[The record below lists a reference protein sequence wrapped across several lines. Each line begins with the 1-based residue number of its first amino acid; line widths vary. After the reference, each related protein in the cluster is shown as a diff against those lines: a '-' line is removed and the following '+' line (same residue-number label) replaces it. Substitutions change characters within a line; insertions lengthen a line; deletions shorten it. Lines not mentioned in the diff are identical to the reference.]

1 MIGHAIHNKRL
12 PLILTNQNDSVTER
26 YTMVFDT
33 PGKITDRIW
42 LVGRRESC
50 AYLVGGG
57 NEYAL
62 LGGAMA
68 YVAPDVLEQ
77 VNAFGIDEQNIRRI
91 VILHSHFDHCGM
103 VPFLKRRWP
112 WATVTASQ
120 KSQDLLRKQKVIDS
134 IEMLNQAMIAQNG
147 IAGPEG
153 TYDLHFSGIKV
164 EAVVG
169 DGDVLA
175 CSDLSL
181 EILEVPGHSSCSIA
195 VYIPEEKA
203 LFASDAG
210 GIPFGDRIFTAAN
223 ANFDLYQQSLE
234 KMAAKDVD
242 IHLAEHYGAL
252 SGEKGQ
258 QFLKKAI
265 AAAAET
271 RRSLEETYAET
282 GDVAKTTQVLTD
294 KIMGDAPVG
303 FLPREVVAIVA
314 GQMVNFIAKSKSP
327 SA

>member
-1 MIGHAIHNKRL
+1 
-12 PLILTNQNDSVTER
+12 
-26 YTMVFDT
+26 MVFDT

-77 VNAFGIDEQNIRRI
+77 LVAFGVDEKKIRRI

-120 KSQDLLRKQKVIDS
+120 KSQDLLRKPKVIDS

-147 IAGPEG
+147 LDEKGQAL
-153 TYDLHFSGIKV
+153 DLRFSGIEV

-169 DGDVLA
+169 DGEILT

-181 EILEVPGHSSCSIA
+181 EIIEVPGHSSCSIA
-195 VYIPEEKA
+195 IYIPEEKA

-210 GIPFGDRIFTAAN
+210 GIPFGDKIFTAAN

-234 KMAAKDVD
+234 KMAAKDVA
-242 IHLAEHYGAL
+242 IHLAEHYGAH
-252 SGEKGQ
+252 SGTQGQ
-258 QFLKKAI
+258 HFLGRAI

-271 RRSLEETYAET
+271 RQALEAVYGETR
-282 GDVAKTTQVLTD
+282 DVAKTTVVITD
-294 KIMGDAPVG
+294 RIMADAPKG

-327 SA
+327 SAKL

>member
-1 MIGHAIHNKRL
+1 
-12 PLILTNQNDSVTER
+12 
-26 YTMVFDT
+26 MVFDT

-42 LVGRRESC
+42 LVGRKESC
-50 AYLVGGG
+50 AYLVGGK
-57 NEYAL
+57 NEYVL

-77 VNAFGIDEQNIRRI
+77 VEAFGIDEHKIRRI
-91 VILHSHFDHCGM
+91 VVLHSHFDHCGM

-112 WATVTASQ
+112 WVTVTGSQ
-120 KSQDLLRKQKVIDS
+120 KSQDLLRKPKVIDS
-134 IEMLNQAMIAQNG
+134 IEILNQAMIAHNG
-147 IAGPEG
+147 LAEQGQML
-153 TYDLHFSGIKV
+153 DLNFTGIEV
-164 EAVVG
+164 ESVVS
-169 DGDVLA
+169 DGEIMT

-210 GIPFGDRIFTAAN
+210 GIPFGDNIFTAAN
-223 ANFDLYQQSLE
+223 ANFDLYQQSLQ
-234 KMAAKDVD
+234 KMAAKDVA

-252 SGEKGQ
+252 TGEKGR
-258 QFLKKAI
+258 QFLRNSI

-271 RRSLEETYAET
+271 RQILEAAYDEA
-282 GDVAKTTQVLTD
+282 GDVAKTTEIITD
-294 KIMGDAPVG
+294 GIMADAPKG

-314 GQMVNFIAKSKSP
+314 GQMVHFIAKSKSP

>member
-1 MIGHAIHNKRL
+1 
-12 PLILTNQNDSVTER
+12 
-26 YTMVFDT
+26 MVFDT

-42 LVGRRESC
+42 LVGRKESC
-50 AYLVGGG
+50 AYLVGGK
-57 NEYAL
+57 NEYVL

-77 VNAFGIDEQNIRRI
+77 VEAFGIDEHKIQRV
-91 VILHSHFDHCGM
+91 VILHSHFDHCGT

-112 WATVTASQ
+112 WVTVTGSQ
-120 KSQDLLRKQKVIDS
+120 KSQDLLRKPKVIDS
-134 IEMLNQAMIAQNG
+134 IEIMNQAMIAHNG
-147 IAGPEG
+147 LA
-153 TYDLHFSGIKV
+153 DLGQTLDLRFTGIEV
-164 EAVVG
+164 ESVVS
-169 DGDVLA
+169 DGEIMT

-210 GIPFGDRIFTAAN
+210 GIPFGEKIFTAAN
-223 ANFDLYQQSLE
+223 ANFDLYQQSLQ
-234 KMAAKDVD
+234 KMAAKDVA

-252 SGEKGQ
+252 SGTEGR
-258 QFLKKAI
+258 QFLGKAI
-265 AAAAET
+265 TAAAET
-271 RRSLEETYAET
+271 RQVLETAYDET
-282 GDVAKTTQVLTD
+282 GDVAKTTEIITD
-294 KIMGDAPVG
+294 GIMADAPKG

-327 SA
+327 SAK

>member
-1 MIGHAIHNKRL
+1 MI
-12 PLILTNQNDSVTER
+12 
-26 YTMVFDT
+26 FDT
-33 PGKITDRIW
+33 PGKITERIW

-50 AYLVGGG
+50 AYIVGG
-57 NEYAL
+57 EDDYAL

-68 YVAPDVLEQ
+68 YAAPDVLDQ
-77 VNAFGIDEQNIRRI
+77 LKRFGIDETRIRRI

-112 WATVTASQ
+112 WAVVTASAKSKELLQ
-120 KSQDLLRKQKVIDS
+120 KPNVVAS
-134 IEMLNQAMIAQNG
+134 IAAFNQAMIAQSGLTDSTEASDLRFDG
-147 IAGPEG
+147 I
-153 TYDLHFSGIKV
+153 DV

-169 DGDVLA
+169 EGDVLA

-195 VYIPEEKA
+195 VYIPGEKA

-234 KMAAKDVD
+234 KMAAKDVA
-242 IHLAEHYGAL
+242 IHLAEHYGAR
-252 SGEKGQ
+252 SGEEGRR
-258 QFLKKAI
+258 FLGEAM

-271 RRSLEETYAET
+271 RRALEATYAET
-282 GDVAKTTQVLTD
+282 RDEARTTAIVTD
-294 KIMGDAPVG
+294 RIMAQAPEG

-314 GQMVNFIAKSKSP
+314 GQMVHFIAKTMSTGTAPKDANRP
-327 SA
+327 

>member
-1 MIGHAIHNKRL
+1 MI
-12 PLILTNQNDSVTER
+12 
-26 YTMVFDT
+26 FDA

-50 AYLVGGG
+50 AYLVGGED
-57 NEYAL
+57 EYAL

-77 VNAFGIDEQNIRRI
+77 LGRFGIAEARIRRI

-112 WATVTASQ
+112 WAVVTASARSRELLQ
-120 KSQDLLRKQKVIDS
+120 KPNVIAS
-134 IEMLNQAMIAQNG
+134 IAALNQTMLAPSG
-147 IAGPEG
+147 RTGPDGER
-153 TYDLHFSGIKV
+153 DLHFDGIAV

-169 DGDVLA
+169 DGDILT

-210 GIPFGDRIFTAAN
+210 GIPLGDKIFTAAN
-223 ANFDLYQQSLE
+223 SNFDLYQASLA
-234 KMAAKDVD
+234 KMATRDVA
-242 IHLAEHYGAL
+242 IHLAEHYGAR
-252 SGEKGQ
+252 SGEEGRR
-258 QFLKKAI
+258 FLQDAM

-271 RRSLEETYAET
+271 RQALEATYAEI
-282 GDVAKTTQVLTD
+282 GDEAQTTEVLTNS
-294 KIMGDAPVG
+294 IMAEAPDG

-314 GQMVNFIAKSKSP
+314 GQMVHYIAKTMSTIRTSE
-327 SA
+327 SANNA

>member
-1 MIGHAIHNKRL
+1 
-12 PLILTNQNDSVTER
+12 
-26 YTMVFDT
+26 MVFDT

-42 LVGRRESC
+42 LVGRKESC
-50 AYLVGGG
+50 AYLVGGK
-57 NEYAL
+57 NEYVL

-77 VNAFGIDEQNIRRI
+77 VEAFGIDEHKIQRI

-112 WATVTASQ
+112 WVTVTGSQ
-120 KSQDLLRKQKVIDS
+120 KSQDLLRKPKVIDS
-134 IEMLNQAMIAQNG
+134 IEMLNQAMIIQNG
-147 IAGPEG
+147 LAEQGQ
-153 TYDLHFSGIKV
+153 TLDLRFTGIEV
-164 EAVVG
+164 ESVVS
-169 DGDVLA
+169 DGEIMT

-210 GIPFGDRIFTAAN
+210 GIPFGDKIFTAAN
-223 ANFDLYQQSLE
+223 SNFDRYQQSLQ

-242 IHLAEHYGAL
+242 IYLAEHYGAL
-252 SGEKGQ
+252 SGEKGR
-258 QFLKKAI
+258 QFLRNAI
-265 AAAAET
+265 TAAAET
-271 RRSLEETYAET
+271 RQALEAVYNETN
-282 GDVAKTTQVLTD
+282 DVAKTTEVITD
-294 KIMGDAPVG
+294 GIMADAPIG

-327 SA
+327 SAK

>member
-1 MIGHAIHNKRL
+1 
-12 PLILTNQNDSVTER
+12 
-26 YTMVFDT
+26 MVFDT

-68 YVAPDVLEQ
+68 YVVPDVLEQ
-77 VNAFGIDEQNIRRI
+77 LVAFGVDEKKIRRI
-91 VILHSHFDHCGM
+91 VILHCHFDHCGM

-120 KSQDLLRKQKVIDS
+120 KSRDLLRKPKVIDS

-147 IAGPEG
+147 LDEKGQ
-153 TYDLHFSGIKV
+153 TLDLRFSGIEV

-169 DGDVLA
+169 DGEILT

-181 EILEVPGHSSCSIA
+181 EIIEVPGHSSCSIA
-195 VYIPEEKA
+195 IYIPEEKA

-210 GIPFGDRIFTAAN
+210 GIPFGDKIFTAAN

-234 KMAAKDVD
+234 KMAAKDVA
-242 IHLAEHYGAL
+242 IHLAEHYGAH
-252 SGEKGQ
+252 SGTQGQ
-258 QFLKKAI
+258 RFLGRAI

-271 RRSLEETYAET
+271 RQALEAVYGETL
-282 GDVAKTTQVLTD
+282 DVAKTTVVITER
-294 KIMGDAPVG
+294 IMADAPKG

-327 SA
+327 SAKL

>member
-1 MIGHAIHNKRL
+1 
-12 PLILTNQNDSVTER
+12 
-26 YTMVFDT
+26 MVFDT

-57 NEYAL
+57 DEYAL

-77 VNAFGIDEQNIRRI
+77 VNAFGIDEHKIRRI

-153 TYDLHFSGIKV
+153 AYDLHFSGIEV
-164 EAVVG
+164 DAVVG
-169 DGDVLA
+169 ESDVLA

-181 EILEVPGHSSCSIA
+181 EIMEVPGHSSCSIA

-210 GIPFGDRIFTAAN
+210 GIPFGDKIFTAAN
-223 ANFDLYQQSLE
+223 ANFDLYQQSLA
-234 KMAAKDVD
+234 KMAARDVD
-242 IHLAEHYGAL
+242 IHLAEHYGAQ
-252 SGEKGQ
+252 SGPEGR
-258 QFLKKAI
+258 QFLGKAM

-271 RRSLEETYAET
+271 RRSLEETYAATRDE
-282 GDVAKTTQVLTD
+282 ARTTEIVTD
-294 KIMGDAPVG
+294 KIMAEAPKG

-314 GQMVNFIAKSKSP
+314 GQMVHYIAKTTP
-327 SA
+327 PV

>member
-1 MIGHAIHNKRL
+1 
-12 PLILTNQNDSVTER
+12 
-26 YTMVFDT
+26 MVFDT

-42 LVGRRESC
+42 MVGRRESC
-50 AYLVGGG
+50 AYIVGGG
-57 NEYAL
+57 NEYTL

-77 VNAFGIDEQNIRRI
+77 VNAFGIDEQKIRRI

-112 WATVTASQ
+112 WATVTASR

-134 IEMLNQAMIAQNG
+134 IEMLNQVMIAQNG
-147 IAGPEG
+147 IGGPEG
-153 TYDLHFSGIKV
+153 AYDLHFSGIEV
-164 EAVVG
+164 ETVVS
-169 DGDVLA
+169 DGDVLT
-175 CSDLSL
+175 CNDLSL
-181 EILEVPGHSSCSIA
+181 EIMEVPGHSSCSIA

-210 GIPFGDRIFTAAN
+210 GIPFGDKIFTAAN
-223 ANFDLYQQSLE
+223 ANFDFYQQSLA

-242 IHLAEHYGAL
+242 IHLAEHYGAQ
-252 SGEKGQ
+252 SGPEGR
-258 QFLKKAI
+258 QFLGKAM

-271 RRSLEETYAET
+271 RRALEETYAAT
-282 GDVAKTTQVLTD
+282 GDEARTTEIVTD
-294 KIMGDAPVG
+294 RIMADAPQG

-314 GQMVNFIAKSKSP
+314 GQMVHYIAKTMSTDNVAEDIKS
-327 SA
+327 S

>member
-1 MIGHAIHNKRL
+1 
-12 PLILTNQNDSVTER
+12 
-26 YTMVFDT
+26 MVFDT

-50 AYLVGGG
+50 AYLVGGE
-57 NEYAL
+57 NEYTL

-68 YVAPDVLEQ
+68 YVVPDLLEQ
-77 VNAFGIDEQNIRRI
+77 LKTFGIDEQKIQRI
-91 VILHSHFDHCGM
+91 VILHCHFDHCGM

-147 IAGPEG
+147 LSEKGQSL
-153 TYDLHFSGIKV
+153 DLRFSDIEV
-164 EAVVG
+164 ETVVS
-169 DGDVLA
+169 DGEVLT

-210 GIPFGDRIFTAAN
+210 GIPFGDKIFTAAN

-234 KMAAKDVD
+234 KMAARDID

-252 SGEKGQ
+252 SGEKGR
-258 QFLKKAI
+258 QFLRRAI

-271 RRSLEETYAET
+271 RQSLEATYDET
-282 GDVAKTTQVLTD
+282 GDVAKTTEVITNG
-294 KIMGDAPVG
+294 IMADAPKG

-314 GQMVNFIAKSKSP
+314 GQMVNFIAKSKS
-327 SA
+327 SAGHADQYNP

>member
-1 MIGHAIHNKRL
+1 
-12 PLILTNQNDSVTER
+12 
-26 YTMVFDT
+26 MVFDT

-42 LVGRRESC
+42 LVGRKESC
-50 AYLVGGG
+50 AYLVGGK
-57 NEYAL
+57 NEYVL

-77 VNAFGIDEQNIRRI
+77 VEAFGIDEHKIQRI

-112 WATVTASQ
+112 WVTVTGSQ
-120 KSQDLLRKQKVIDS
+120 KSQNLLRKPKVIDS
-134 IEMLNQAMIAQNG
+134 IEIMNQAMIAHNG
-147 IAGPEG
+147 LAEQGQ
-153 TYDLHFSGIKV
+153 TLDLRFTGIEV
-164 EAVVG
+164 ESAVS
-169 DGDVLA
+169 DSEILT

-210 GIPFGDRIFTAAN
+210 GIPFGDKIFTAAN
-223 ANFDLYQQSLE
+223 ANFDLYQQSLQ

-242 IHLAEHYGAL
+242 IYLAEHYGAL
-252 SGEKGQ
+252 AGEKGR
-258 QFLKKAI
+258 QFLRNAI
-265 AAAAET
+265 TAAAET
-271 RRSLEETYAET
+271 RQALEAVYNETN
-282 GDVAKTTQVLTD
+282 DVAKTTEVITD
-294 KIMGDAPVG
+294 GIMADAPIG

-314 GQMVNFIAKSKSP
+314 GQMVHFIAKSKSP
-327 SA
+327 SAK